1 MIDYI
6 SHLLLVIYMKVTFFG
21 AAHEVTGSC
30 HLIETNSEKILFD
43 CGMFQGGQFNEE
55 KNHEDF
61 GFDPASLDAVVV
73 SHAHLDHTGRIPK
86 LVRDGYRGP
95 IYGTDGTLE
104 LAALIWKDAYHIM
117 KYNNKKTGE
126 PVLYTEEDVQKAM
139 SQCHAQS
146 YRKSFTIGSAT
157 VVLKDAGHIF
167 GSSFIEL
174 TADGKTIG
182 FSGDMGNENVPI
194 LQDSESLSPVDLLIC
209 ESTYGDRVHED
220 KKMRKDILLDL
231 VKEGVVRGGTIMM
244 PAFSLERTQEIL
256 YMLDEMAEEDNTLP
270 RFPIFLDSPLAI
282 DALPTYT
289 KYTEYYDKE
298 AKEKHM
304 EGNDFFKFK
313 QLTITRTVEESKA
326 INTAPTP
333 KMIIAGSGM
342 MNGGRIMHHAMR
354 YLSDPKST
362 LIIVG
367 YQAQGTLGRK
377 LYEGAP
383 HVRIFHEDIAV
394 HCTIKAIGAL
404 SAHGDQNK
412 MLDWIGSSGTAP
424 KKICFVHG
432 EEPAATALAQ
442 KTQERYGVETFV
454 PEFGESVEVK

>member
-1 MIDYI
+1 MN
-6 SHLLLVIYMKVTFFG
+6 VTFFG

-30 HLIETNSEKILFD
+30 HLVDTGAEKILFD
-43 CGMFQGGQFNEE
+43 CGMFQGGQFNEQ

-86 LVRDGYRGP
+86 LVRDGFRGP
-95 IYGTDGTLE
+95 IYGTHGTLE
-104 LAALIWKDAYHIM
+104 LAELIWKDAYHIM
-117 KYNNKKTGE
+117 KYNNKKTGD
-126 PVLYTEEDVQKAM
+126 PVLYTEEDVTRAM

-146 YRKSFTIGSAT
+146 YRTPFSIGSAT
-157 VVLKDAGHIF
+157 IVLKDAGHIF

-174 TADGKTIG
+174 TSGGKTIA

-194 LQDSESLSPVDLLIC
+194 LQDSEALSPVDFLIC
-209 ESTYGDRVHED
+209 ESTYGDRLHED
-220 KKMRKDILLDL
+220 ERMRKDILLEL
-231 VKEGVVRGGTIMM
+231 VKEGVRRGGTIMM

-256 YMLDEMAEEDNTLP
+256 YMLDEMAEEDKTLP
-270 RFPIFLDSPLAI
+270 QFPIFLDSPLAI
-282 DALPTYT
+282 DAMPTYT
-289 KYTEYYDKE
+289 TYTDYYDKD

-304 EGNDFFKFK
+304 QGNDFFKFK

-326 INTAPTP
+326 INTVPSP

-367 YQAQGTLGRK
+367 YQAEGTLGRR
-377 LYEGAP
+377 LYEGAEN
-383 HVRIFHEDIAV
+383 VRIFNEHIPV
-394 HCTIKAIGAL
+394 HCTIKAIGAW
-404 SAHGDQNK
+404 Q
-412 MLDWIGSSGTAP
+412 
-424 KKICFVHG
+424 
-432 EEPAATALAQ
+432 
-442 KTQERYGVETFV
+442 
-454 PEFGESVEVK
+454 